1 MERSRISAKTW
12 ETRWRKIDG
21 LYVCLWNAVTG
32 VLTVFLKDVHSIL
45 ERLQKGVKP
54 TEDVIRATKVGQT
67 VAKLRGCNDKAV
79 SQLAK
84 DLVQTWKSKVNSQR
98 EAKKKEC
105 ECEMARG
112 LRWLEGVLAGWRI
125 LSIRECC
132 LGSYVFAGCL
142 GSYVSAGLLLEVVE
156 VLADWSVF
164 EVLKIFVTSRM
175 SSL

>member
-32 VLTVFLKDVHSIL
+32 VLTVLLKDVHSIL

-105 ECEMARG
+105 ECEMARD
-112 LRWLEGVLAGWRI
+112 LRWLEGVFDRVAN
-125 LSIRECC
+125 
-132 LGSYVFAGCL
+132 
-142 GSYVSAGLLLEVVE
+142 
-156 VLADWSVF
+156 LADSRVLSRIIRFPPVF
-164 EVLKIFVTSRM
+164 CLKWWKFLRTGVYLRC
-175 SSL
+175 